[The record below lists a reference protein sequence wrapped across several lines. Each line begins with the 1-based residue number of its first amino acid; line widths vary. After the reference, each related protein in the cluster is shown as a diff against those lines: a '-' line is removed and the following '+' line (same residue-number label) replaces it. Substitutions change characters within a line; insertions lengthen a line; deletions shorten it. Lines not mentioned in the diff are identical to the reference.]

1 MGNILPRPV
10 PVPIPIPV
18 KYHHRITGPVV
29 DVHVVEPA
37 GALGHLSVLVIPV
50 FGQYEP
56 AGQGVHFSSPV
67 GEYVPGLHKGEVQD
81 VAPTL
86 DV

>member
-1 MGNILPRPV
+1 MGNIIPRPV

-37 GALGHLSVLVIPV
+37 GALGHVSVLVIPA
-50 FGQYEP
+50 FGQYV
-56 AGQGVHFSSPV
+56 AGGQSVQGILPV
-67 GEYVPGLHKGEVQD
+67 GEYVPG
-81 VAPTL
+81 
-86 DV
+86 